1 MNMRQLRRVGVTA
14 LFGGLMLAGTSAQ
27 AFNVEAYYGD
37 YDASAK
43 KAGRPAESL
52 SGPKSEEWKVPSP
65 DKPYK
70 IGVSFPHL
78 KDPYW
83 LAVNYGIIDEARKLG
98 VGVELVA
105 AQGYEDIT
113 GQISQVENLRNRG
126 IDGLVLAAISYAA
139 QDGLV
144 ESLSKDMPVVEVIN
158 DIQAPAIAAK
168 TLVSFYTMGYVAGE
182 YVAKDSEG
190 KDSVSVA
197 FLPGPAGSGWAPDTL
212 DGFKQA
218 LADGGADDRVNIVT
232 VKWGDTGKSVQTSII
247 ENVMNENPDL
257 DYLAGNAVAAD
268 AAPDVL
274 RNLDKKP
281 KIVATFLI
289 PPLYEKIKN
298 GDVAAAPTDFTA
310 LQGRMAIDAMVRIL
324 NGEKPGKDFPFRA
337 GPKIQPLTPETIGQY
352 NYEDMLGPRDWR
364 PVFSVEPKE

>member
-1 MNMRQLRRVGVTA
+1 MNARQIMRAGSAAV
-14 LFGGLMLAGTSAQ
+14 FGGLLLAASTAQ
-27 AFNVEAYYGD
+27 AFDVEAYYGN
-37 YDASAK
+37 YDVSGK
-43 KAGRPAESL
+43 KAGRPATSL
-52 SGPKSEEWKVPSP
+52 GEARSEEWKAPTP
-65 DKPYK
+65 DKPYR

-98 VGVELVA
+98 VGIDLVA

-126 IDGLVLAAISYAA
+126 VDGLILAAISYTA

-144 ESLSKDMPVVEVIN
+144 KSLSADIPVIEVIN

-190 KDSVSVA
+190 KDRVSVA

-218 LADGGADDRVNIVT
+218 LADHDAEERVDIIT

-247 ENVMNENPDL
+247 ENVMNANPDL

-274 RNLDKKP
+274 RDRDNKP
-281 KIVATFLI
+281 KIVSTFLI

-298 GDVAAAPTDFTA
+298 GEVAVAPTDFTA
-310 LQGRMAIDAMVRIL
+310 LQGRMAVDAMVRIL
-324 NGEKPGKDFPFRA
+324 NGEKPGEDFPFRA
-337 GPKIQPLTPETIGQY
+337 GPKIQPLTPETIDQY
-352 NYEDMLGPRDWR
+352 DYEDMLGARDWR